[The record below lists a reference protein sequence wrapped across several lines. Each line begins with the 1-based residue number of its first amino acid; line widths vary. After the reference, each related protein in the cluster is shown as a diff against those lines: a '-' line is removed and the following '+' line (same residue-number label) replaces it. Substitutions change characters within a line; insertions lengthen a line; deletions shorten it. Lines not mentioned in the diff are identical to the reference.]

1 MCKADD
7 AGAAGSCLDP
17 RDALANEKADHGC
30 KNGLDDS
37 GRDEWQH
44 ACGHA
49 CGDRAVHEYAEHRR
63 ADNIVGNRA
72 DNQCEYIRAAE
83 CLTVVGAPADD
94 KRHQREGDQKT
105 AGRTD
110 KLVKT
115 AGKVRKH
122 RYADGTEQQI
132 NYA

>member
-1 MCKADD
+1 M
-7 AGAAGSCLDP
+7 
-17 RDALANEKADHGC
+17 
-30 KNGLDDS
+30 
-37 GRDEWQH
+37 
-44 ACGHA
+44 
-49 CGDRAVHEYAEHRR
+49 
-63 ADNIVGNRA
+63 
-72 DNQCEYIRAAE
+72 
-83 CLTVVGAPADD
+83 TVIDAPADD

-115 AGKVRKH
+115 AGKVREH